1 MKKRN
6 YLRYSTGIISLTLL
20 PLFCIVYFF
29 SNNVFEPIK
38 GIEFGKITTKELER
52 FFPCGVNTFRNY
64 REFILNGNEKED
76 FKSLEMARLF
86 INKLWISK
94 DTMNGIHIMLNED
107 TKFWAFIKILDI
119 MKDEKVEYYIWEK
132 NNFWIFYK
140 KPLASNGL
148 YHCGFD
154 LILFDIDKSKQSN
167 LFQEQTESSFFLL
180 KLFWLPLML
189 FACLIWINYQ
199 QLKYV

>member
-20 PLFCIVYFF
+20 PLFCIVYIF
-29 SNNVFEPIK
+29 SNNIFEPIK

-52 FFPCGVNTFRNY
+52 FFPRGVNKFRNY
-64 REFILNGNEKED
+64 REFILKGNEKED
-76 FKSLEMARLF
+76 FNSLEMARPF

-107 TKFWAFIKILDI
+107 IKFWAFIKILDI

-132 NNFWIFYK
+132 IIFGFFIR
-140 KPLASNGL
+140 N
-148 YHCGFD
+148 HCV
-154 LILFDIDKSKQSN
+154 LRYIMALVIVLLVN
-167 LFQEQTESSFFLL
+167 LTF
-180 KLFWLPLML
+180 
-189 FACLIWINYQ
+189 
-199 QLKYV
+199 QLKK